1 MFCIKFSVE
10 AGYQPKKVEQNKNE
24 PQNDSNHDS
33 SLPKYSLL
41 LPPPNVTGNLH
52 LGHAL
57 TSTIQDVLVRWKKQK
72 GFDTVWIPGTDHAG
86 IATQVV
92 VEKLIMKEKGQTRHE
107 IGREK
112 FIEEVWKWK
121 KEKGGNITKDLKSLG
136 SSLDWSKEF
145 FTLNNKQS
153 EAVTEAFIRLFEE
166 GIIYRGE
173 SLINWSCSLES
184 AISDI
189 EVENVEINK
198 PTHIFVPN
206 YEKKITF
213 GQIFDISYKL
223 VDKPGEIVVS
233 TTRPETMLG
242 DVAVAINPNDPR
254 YSHLQKSDKLWHPFR
269 NEMISVIFDE
279 TVDPEFGTGAVKIT
293 PAHDKNDFEMAK
305 RHSLSS
311 ISVIDDKGL
320 MIDSTFNE
328 IPRFL
333 ARDLIITALNEME
346 LFRGVRDHS
355 MVLPVCSR
363 SKDVIEYLIRPQWY
377 VKCEEMSRRAV
388 QAVENGD
395 LKIYP
400 ENYTKDWNRWLLD
413 CRDWCISRQ
422 LWWGHQIPAYDCS
435 CNGTNKWFAAR
446 SKEEALEKSKKYFNS
461 DEVKVVRD
469 SDVLDTWF
477 SSGLL
482 PFSSLGWPEKS
493 KDFDRYYPLDIMETG
508 HDILFFWVA
517 RMVMLGE
524 KLTGKLPFNK
534 ILLHGI
540 VCDSHGRKMS
550 KSLGNVISPESVIN
564 GASLKLME
572 SETNKLFEIGTLSKE
587 ETIKTIDGQKKMFP
601 NGLPECGTDALRFT
615 LCSYNIKSHF
625 INFDISDCWTNKLFF
640 NKIWQAT
647 RYLLMASEKIGF
659 TESDLTG
666 ISDMDKWILSRLA
679 DTVQTV
685 EKSLEDY
692 NFHLAT
698 FALKNFFYSNLC
710 DVYLETTKTN
720 TSKTHCSV
728 LQHCL
733 TVGLETMSIFTPF
746 LSKELLSHL
755 PISTGKTINHLRDHE
770 LEEMIEKVL
779 EICQAIRQVKSQNN
793 ITRKHE
799 PIVYLLVQ
807 SEDLQDLL
815 ENHCENIKVLSLTNR
830 VQLMTNSKEFDSLD
844 MDIRSTAGHLCSFGI
859 KTKEKLSVNLDVNLK
874 KLEKLEN
881 ELEKLLKTVSTEGYK
896 KSANEKVK
904 TKHFAKVWL

>member
-1 MFCIKFSVE
+1 MFKFPVE
-10 AGYQPKKVEQNKNE
+10 TGYQPKKVEQNKLELQNE
-24 PQNDSNHDS
+24 TKPNKN
-33 SLPKYSLL
+33 LPKYSLI

-57 TSTIQDVLVRWKKQK
+57 TSTIQDVLVRWKKQND
-72 GFDTVWIPGTDHAG
+72 FDTVWIPGTDHAG

-92 VEKLIMKEKGQTRHE
+92 VEKMLMKEKGLTRHQ

-121 KEKGGNITKDLKSLG
+121 NEKGGNIINDLKMMG
-136 SSLDWSKEF
+136 SSLDWSREF
-145 FTLNNKQS
+145 FTLNDKQS
-153 EAVTEAFIRLFEE
+153 KAVTEAFVRLFEE

-189 EVENVEINK
+189 EVDSLEING
-198 PTHIFVPN
+198 PTQVFVPN

-223 VDKPGEIVVS
+223 VDKIDEIVVS

-242 DVAVAINPNDPR
+242 DVAVAINPNDQR
-254 YSHLQKSDKLWHPFR
+254 YSHLTESDKLWHPFR
-269 NEMISVIFDE
+269 NEMISIIFDE

-293 PAHDKNDFEMAK
+293 PAHDKNDFDMAK

-311 ISVIDDKGL
+311 ISVINEKGL
-320 MIDSTFNE
+320 MIDSTFNK

-333 ARDLIITALNEME
+333 ARDLIVTALNEKN

-355 MVLPVCSR
+355 MVLPICSR
-363 SKDVIEYLIRPQWY
+363 SKDVIEYLIRPQWF
-377 VKCEEMSRRAV
+377 VKCDEMSKKAV
-388 QAVENGD
+388 QAVKNGN

-400 ENYTKDWNRWLLD
+400 ENYIQEWNRWLLD

-422 LWWGHQIPAYDCS
+422 LWWGHQIPAYNC
-435 CNGTNKWFAAR
+435 CWNGKSKWFAAR
-446 SKEEALEKSKKYFNS
+446 SKEEALEKSQKYFNS
-461 DEVKVVRD
+461 NEIQITRD

-493 KDFDRYYPLDIMETG
+493 KDFERYYPLDVMETG

-540 VCDSHGRKMS
+540 ICDSQGRKMS

-564 GASLKLME
+564 GASLKEME
-572 SETNKLFEIGTLSKE
+572 SETKKLFEIGTLSKDE
-587 ETIKTIDGQKKMFP
+587 VKKTISGQKKMFP
-601 NGLPECGTDALRFT
+601 NGIPECGTDALRFT
-615 LCSYNIKSHF
+615 LCSQNIKNHF
-625 INFDISDCWTNKLFF
+625 INFDISDCLTNKLFF

-647 RYLLMASEKIGF
+647 RYFLMTSEKIGF
-659 TESDLTG
+659 KELNLTETSE
-666 ISDMDKWILSRLA
+666 MDKWILSRL
-679 DTVQTV
+679 DETVEIVQT
-685 EKSLEDY
+685 SLEDY

-710 DVYLETTKTN
+710 DIYLETTKIK
-720 TSKTHCSV
+720 TSETHCSV
-728 LQHCL
+728 LLHCL

-755 PISTGKTINHLRDHE
+755 PKSAGKSFECFRDQK
-770 LEEMIEKVL
+770 LEEKIEKVL

-799 PIVYLLVQ
+799 PVVYLLVQ
-807 SEDLQDLL
+807 SKDLENLL
-815 ENHCENIKVLSLTNR
+815 KNHCENIKVLSLTNQVNLITDSR
-830 VQLMTNSKEFDSLD
+830 EFDLLD
-844 MDIRSTAGHLCSFGI
+844 LDIKSTAGHLCSFGI
-859 KTKEKLSVNLDVNLK
+859 KTNEKLSVNLDVNAK

-881 ELEKLLKTVSTEGYK
+881 ELEKLLKAVSNEGYK

-904 TKHFAKVWL
+904 VKHFAKV